1 MKDKFIVKKKFMTFL
16 LIYFVL
22 FTSYFSIITL
32 SKYVGVTN
40 RSGTVAIAKWDVS
53 LDTSDNNSNI
63 VSVTIG
69 NTNPTY
75 VLKITSLSE
84 TKALYSIVLSDL
96 PEDLEVKLDDGTYK
110 QPVNNKITFDDV
122 GYINADVE
130 QSAKTKT
137 HYLTFY
143 VPIDSDTIPA
153 TEINLDVVFVQD
165 EPVVN

>member
-16 LIYFVL
+16 LVYFVL

-96 PEDLEVKLDDGTYK
+96 PEDLEVKLNDKIIQKSFLIGNINRLKLKMKSITDQEKEKSSRYEK
-110 QPVNNKITFDDV
+110 RLLASKIISYNKSRI
-122 GYINADVE
+122 IKNR
-130 QSAKTKT
+130 QAKNIFNKK
-137 HYLTFY
+137 
-143 VPIDSDTIPA
+143 
-153 TEINLDVVFVQD
+153 
-165 EPVVN
+165 